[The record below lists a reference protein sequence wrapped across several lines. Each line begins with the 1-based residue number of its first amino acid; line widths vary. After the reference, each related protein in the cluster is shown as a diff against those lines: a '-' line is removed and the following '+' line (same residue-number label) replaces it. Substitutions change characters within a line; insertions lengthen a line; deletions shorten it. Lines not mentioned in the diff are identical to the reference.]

1 MRLSSDEIDCLKTTL
16 RTLDPSAELYLFGSR
31 VDDSKRG
38 GDIDLLIVSEV
49 LDKKAKR
56 ILRLTFFER
65 FGEQKIDIL
74 LDNGQFKEPFH
85 KLALERG
92 VKL

>member
-1 MRLSSDEIDCLKTTL
+1 MRLSSEEVALLKSTL
-16 RTLDPSAELYLFGSR
+16 RQLDANAELYLFGSR
-31 VDDSKRG
+31 IDDKKRG
-38 GDIDLLIVSEV
+38 GDIDLLIVSSL
-49 LDKKAKR
+49 LDKRAKR
-56 ILRLTFFER
+56 ILRLAFFER

-74 LDNGQFKEPFH
+74 LDDGHFKEPFH